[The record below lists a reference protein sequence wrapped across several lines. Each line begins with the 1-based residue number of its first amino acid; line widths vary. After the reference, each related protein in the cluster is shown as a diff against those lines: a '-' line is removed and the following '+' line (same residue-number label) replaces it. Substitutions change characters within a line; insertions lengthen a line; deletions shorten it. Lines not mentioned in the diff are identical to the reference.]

1 MGHTAG
7 EHAHPDH
14 AHPASVSAGDEAWLA
29 ATWPF
34 VRDELPPPPASVIE
48 LGCGPLGGHVP
59 ALLRAGYQAVGVDPE
74 APEATEATEAP
85 EDPPYRRI
93 AFEDY
98 RPAAKADAVIA
109 SVSLHHV
116 RDPAAALDHVT
127 DLLVPGGPLGPQKL
141 VGILVDRVD
150 VPAHP
155 SKVVV
160 GVGVNVATRRSS
172 LPPELGPHVAILA
185 EVSDRSP
192 NLPEVERWVVAALE
206 RAVERL
212 EAPSGA
218 AAVVAECRR
227 YLYGVGEPVHVDGR
241 SVGILRDLAE
251 DGAASVEHDGARVP
265 VHAGDLTVEEFA

>member
-127 DLLVPGGPLGPQKL
+127 DLLVPGGTL
-141 VGILVDRVD
+141 VVIEWISEDLDEPTARWCFRHR
-150 VPAHP
+150 PADAPDSWLARMRAEWEESGQAWGDFFRAWLNQHGLHP
-155 SKVVV
+155 AASI
-160 GVGVNVATRRSS
+160 RR
-172 LPPELGPHVAILA
+172 E
-185 EVSDRSP
+185 
-192 NLPEVERWVVAALE
+192 
-206 RAVERL
+206 L
-212 EAPSGA
+212 EARFRTAHLSTGPYYFADLLDADERTEQSAIDSGQLNPGCLRYSGLLVSGA
-218 AAVVAECRR
+218 SPR
-227 YLYGVGEPVHVDGR
+227 
-241 SVGILRDLAE
+241 
-251 DGAASVEHDGARVP
+251 
-265 VHAGDLTVEEFA
+265 

>member
-1 MGHTAG
+1 MGRG
-7 EHAHPDH
+7 R
-14 AHPASVSAGDEAWLA
+14 S
-29 ATWPF
+29 
-34 VRDELPPPPASVIE
+34 PPPVSRMAVRVVFDEVESTQTEAVRRARDGAPEGTYVVAHTQRSGRGRLDRSWWSPVGGLYLSWVGKLPSAAPGLVPLSVGAE
-48 LGCGPLGGHVP
+48 LRST
-59 ALLRAGYQAVGVDPE
+59 LLRE
-74 APEATEATEAP
+74 ANVPT
-85 EDPPYRRI
+85 
-93 AFEDY
+93 
-98 RPAAKADAVIA
+98 
-109 SVSLHHV
+109 
-116 RDPAAALDHVT
+116 ALKWPN

-150 VPAHP
+150 VPEHP

-172 LPPELGPHVAILA
+172 LPAEFSPHVAILA
-185 EVSDRSP
+185 EISDRSP
-192 NLPEVERWVVAALE
+192 DLPEVERWVVAALE

-251 DGAASVEHDGARVP
+251 DGAASVEHDGAMVP